1 MIADIFSWRVHM
13 VRRRNNSSDDMGI
26 KDIFTL
32 VVVASIVAVLFMIA
46 WAILMLITYWYVS
59 LPIAISLL
67 YLHYRT
73 RPDDALKPTSATKV
87 ILSSNT
93 TEQGVTKSKTTIT
106 YDKPGSSLLSGISG
120 LLHILSANIR

>member
-1 MIADIFSWRVHM
+1 MSK
-13 VRRRNNSSDDMGI
+13 RRSDDMGI
-26 KDIFTL
+26 KDLFTFI
-32 VVVASIVAVLFMIA
+32 VVASIVAVLFMVA
-46 WAILMLITYWYVS
+46 WAILMIITYWYVS

-73 RPDDALKPTSATKV
+73 RPADTIKPTSATKV
-87 ILSSNT
+87 IINN
-93 TEQGVTKSKTTIT
+93 QGVTKSKTTIT